1 MKVSSVERSFRSA
14 GERRCSIFGAAITDS
29 LHSEIPLIE
38 DQHVTRSPAGR
49 PSHVPTDETRNLVES
64 LSGFGIPQDE
74 IARLVGID
82 PKTLR
87 FHYGDQIELGS
98 IKATAKVAQN
108 LFTMACKPTRE
119 GLSAAIFWL
128 KVRAGW
134 SEYAPRPRSE
144 ESLGKKESAERD
156 ALTAGDGTEW
166 GRLVN

>member
-1 MKVSSVERSFRSA
+1 MQTVVIREDRYCES
-14 GERRCSIFGAAITDS
+14 
-29 LHSEIPLIE
+29 PL
-38 DQHVTRSPAGR
+38 RR
-49 PSHVPTDETRNLVES
+49 PSAARAHRRDPQPR
-64 LSGFGIPQDE
+64 GIAFGLRHSQNE

-87 FHYGDQIELGS
+87 FHYADQIELGT

-134 SEYAPRPRSE
+134 SEYAPKRPAE
-144 ESLGKKESAERD
+144 APLGKKEAAERD
-156 ALTAGDGTEW
+156 ALTAGEGNEW
-166 GRLVN
+166 GQLVN

>member
-1 MKVSSVERSFRSA
+1 MMAEIHGSSRRQTHSA
-14 GERRCSIFGAAITDS
+14 RLPKDVIVRQ
-29 LHSEIPLIE
+29 L
-38 DQHVTRSPAGR
+38 RAGR
-49 PSHVPTDETRNLVES
+49 PAHVPTDDSCNMVES

-87 FHYGDQIELGS
+87 FHYGDQIELGN

-134 SEYAPRPRSE
+134 SEYAPKRVE
-144 ESLGKKESAERD
+144 EPLGKKEAAERD
-156 ALTAGDGTEW
+156 ALTAGEGNEW

>member
-1 MKVSSVERSFRSA
+1 M
-14 GERRCSIFGAAITDS
+14 
-29 LHSEIPLIE
+29 
-38 DQHVTRSPAGR
+38 TRSGRGR
-49 PSHVPTDETRNLVES
+49 PAHVPTDETRNLVEL

-87 FHYGDQIELGS
+87 FHYADQIELGT

-134 SEYAPRPRSE
+134 SEYAPRLPRSDE
-144 ESLGKKESAERD
+144 PLGKKEFAVRD

-166 GRLVN
+166 GQLVN

>member
-1 MKVSSVERSFRSA
+1 VHA
-14 GERRCSIFGAAITDS
+14 
-29 LHSEIPLIE
+29 
-38 DQHVTRSPAGR
+38 
-49 PSHVPTDETRNLVES
+49 PTDDTRNLVES

-74 IARLVGID
+74 IARLVGIA

-87 FHYGDQIELGS
+87 FHYADQIELGS

-134 SEYAPRPRSE
+134 SEYAPRPRGE
-144 ESLGKKESAERD
+144 EPLGKKESAERD